1 MNVLCTAA
9 ALLLPLAFAAAQA
22 PPDVEIRKI
31 LAARVDAQ
39 KQGVGVV
46 VGIVDAQGR
55 RIVSY
60 GAFDAADSRP
70 VNGDTVFEIGSM
82 TKVFTSLAMMD
93 MVRRGEIALTDP
105 VSKYLPAAVKVPE
118 RNGRKITFADLST
131 QSSGLPRLPSNLKPK
146 SISNP
151 YADYTVEQLYEF
163 LSGYQLTRD
172 IGEKYEYSNLGVGLL
187 GHTLALAAHT
197 NYETLVTS
205 RVLKPLEMTST
216 AITLTPALKARLAP
230 GHNAALQVVSNW
242 DLPTLAGAGALR
254 STASDLLNFLSA
266 TLGLTPSPLSAQMAS
281 MVAIHK
287 PTGVAGLDIAYAWH
301 VLLRK
306 GDPIIWHNGG
316 TGGYQSFMGFDPQAK
331 LAVVVLSNAS
341 TGMGI
346 DDIGRHL
353 LDRELPLSSPPQP
366 HTEVPADPK
375 TFDAFAGRY
384 QLAPNFVITVSRDG
398 DKLYAQATGQ
408 ARFQIFPEGPGKF
421 FAKVAD
427 VQIAFSAD
435 SLTLRQNGRDMPAPR
450 LAAGAPGPPVRKA
463 IDLDPKILDNYAGR
477 YELSPAMIFTFS
489 REGNRFFIEPTGQ
502 PKGEIFA
509 ESEHDFFSKE
519 IDAQITFQTDAK
531 GHGVSLVVHQGGVDV
546 PGKRIE

>member
-1 MNVLCTAA
+1 MNALCAAA

-22 PPDVEIRKI
+22 PTDAEIRKI

-39 KQGVGVV
+39 KQA
-46 VGIVDAQGR
+46 VGIVAGLVDAHGR
-55 RIVSY
+55 RIVAY
-60 GAFDAADSRP
+60 GAFDAADPRP
-70 VNGDTVFEIGSM
+70 VRDDTIFEIGSM

-93 MVRRGEIALTDP
+93 MVRHGEIALTDP
-105 VSKYLPAAVKVPE
+105 VSKYLAVKVPE

-146 SISNP
+146 SLSNP

-163 LSGYQLTRD
+163 LSGYRLTRD

-197 NYETLVTS
+197 DYETLVKS
-205 RVLKPLEMTST
+205 RILNPLEMTST
-216 AITLTPALKARLAP
+216 AITLTPEMKARLAP
-230 GHNAALQVVSNW
+230 GHNANLKLVSNW

-254 STASDLLNFLSA
+254 STAADMLNFLSA
-266 TLGLTPSPLSAQMAS
+266 CAGLTPSPLSAQMAS

-301 VLLRK
+301 MLMRK

-316 TGGYQSFMGFDPQAK
+316 TGGYQSFMGYDPKAR

-341 TGMGI
+341 TTMGI

-353 LDRELPLSSPPQP
+353 LDQELPLTLPPQP

-375 TFDAFAGRY
+375 TFDALTGRY
-384 QLAPNFVITVSRDG
+384 QLAPAFVITISREG

-408 ARFQIFPEGPGKF
+408 GRFQIFPEGPGKF

-427 VQIAFSAD
+427 VQITFSAD

-450 LAAGAPGPPVRKA
+450 LA
-463 IDLDPKILDNYAGR
+463 
-477 YELSPAMIFTFS
+477 SPQGDRS
-489 REGNRFFIEPTGQ
+489 RP
-502 PKGEIFA
+502 
-509 ESEHDFFSKE
+509 
-519 IDAQITFQTDAK
+519 
-531 GHGVSLVVHQGGVDV
+531 
-546 PGKRIE
+546 

>member
-1 MNVLCTAA
+1 MNALGTAA

-22 PPDVEIRKI
+22 PTDAEIRKI
-31 LAARVDAQ
+31 LASRIDAQ
-39 KQGVGVV
+39 KQAVGIVA
-46 VGIVDAQGR
+46 GIVDAHGR

-60 GAFDAADSRP
+60 GAFDTADARP
-70 VNGDTVFEIGSM
+70 VNADTIFEIGSM

-105 VSKYLPAAVKVPE
+105 ISKYLPAVVKVPE

-146 SISNP
+146 SLSNP

-187 GHTLALAAHT
+187 GHTLALAGHT
-197 NYETLVTS
+197 DYETLVRS
-205 RVLKPLEMTST
+205 RILKPLEMTST
-216 AITLTPALKARLAP
+216 AITLTPEMKARLAP
-230 GHNAALQVVSNW
+230 GHNANLKLVSNW

-254 STASDLLNFLSA
+254 STAADMLNFLSA
-266 TLGLTPSPLSAQMAS
+266 CAGLTPSPLSAPMAS

-301 VLLRK
+301 MLMRK

-316 TGGYQSFMGFDPQAK
+316 TGGYQSFMGYDPKAK

-341 TGMGI
+341 TSMGI

-353 LDRELPLSSPPQP
+353 LDQELPLTPPPQP

-375 TFDAFAGRY
+375 TFDAFTGRY
-384 QLAPNFVITVSRDG
+384 QLAPTFFMTISREG

-408 ARFQIFPEGPGKF
+408 GRFQIFPEGPDKF

-427 VQIAFSAD
+427 VQITFSPD

-450 LAAGAPGPPVRKA
+450 VAAAPARKS
-463 IDLDPKILDNYAGR
+463 IGLDPKILDNYTGR
-477 YELSPAMIFTFS
+477 YELSPAMTFTFS
-489 REGNRFFIEPTGQ
+489 RQGNRFFIEPTGQ

-519 IDAQITFQTDAK
+519 VDAQITFQTDGK
-531 GHGVSLVVHQGGVDV
+531 GRAVSLVVHQGGMDI
-546 PGKRIE
+546 PAKRIE